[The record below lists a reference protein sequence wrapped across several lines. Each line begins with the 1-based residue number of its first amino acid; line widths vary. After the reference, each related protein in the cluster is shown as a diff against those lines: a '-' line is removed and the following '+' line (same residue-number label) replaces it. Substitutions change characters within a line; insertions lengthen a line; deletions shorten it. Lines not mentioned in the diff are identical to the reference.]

1 MFAHLRG
8 THGVVLNLIQQ
19 GQQGRKL
26 GPPRA
31 LPGCDDSLP
40 YGLPPRPD
48 IQTSLFRNGRP
59 HIWTLQGHFWTVMSS
74 RGQTLRRTGPQMKRS
89 GGAIAPVVLTKKK
102 APARDILIGEPESDE
117 LRAFGGSRSDKFNG
131 VLINAMARTG
141 WFPPGQT
148 DEACNQQMFAA
159 VAALRAFKPTDEIEG
174 MLAAQ
179 TVAMH
184 FGAMECFRRAM
195 VHDQQP
201 EVASKLR
208 KDGANLA
215 RGMTDMLDALD
226 RKRGKGPQ
234 VVRVERV
241 VVHEGGQAIV
251 GNVQPAASKVGEGK
265 G

>member
-1 MFAHLRG
+1 
-8 THGVVLNLIQQ
+8 
-19 GQQGRKL
+19 
-26 GPPRA
+26 
-31 LPGCDDSLP
+31 
-40 YGLPPRPD
+40 
-48 IQTSLFRNGRP
+48 
-59 HIWTLQGHFWTVMSS
+59 
-74 RGQTLRRTGPQMKRS
+74 
-89 GGAIAPVVLTKKK
+89 
-102 APARDILIGEPESDE
+102 
-117 LRAFGGSRSDKFNG
+117 
-131 VLINAMARTG
+131 
-141 WFPPGQT
+141 
-148 DEACNQQMFAA
+148 MFAA

-195 VHDQQP
+195 VYDQQP